1 MSASA
6 PEPSAVADLIDA
18 AACALDAGDV
28 DGAMAAVDA
37 LALVP
42 LDGAERAG
50 FLLAEGRL
58 AAMAGRTRVAV
69 DALSEAVRL
78 ADPGAPRVATAARL
92 ELIRCALR
100 AGNTRP
106 VGAVAEALARDGGSA
121 GELAAAAV
129 RVGAGDRGA
138 LDGIEVRA
146 DDLLVADGLDAAGL
160 VAETAGMALVWG
172 ERFDDAARL
181 LGRLVRSAQRAH
193 ATGPLP
199 SVLAV
204 RSLADLRR
212 SDYRSAAAHAD
223 EAIRLADATH
233 RPGLVTAA
241 VAVLAVAEAIRGDVT
256 GCRDAAA
263 RLADDAVRAGRDGG
277 AAAVEVPSRA
287 AVGLLH
293 LGLGDDALAV
303 AELEPLRGRSPSTP
317 WLVMWQMDLAEA
329 LVRVGRVADA
339 GAVLDEFVA
348 GFDAA
353 ATGRAPG
360 AAARVRALLV
370 ADDPDRAE
378 AELERS
384 EALLRDVGNVF
395 GVARTLAVRGGLRRR
410 WGREASGVADLHR
423 AEALFA
429 RLGAEGWAAQAVAAR
444 LGTAD
449 TPAALVVPD
458 PLTPQELQVAR
469 LVVTGRANREVAEAL
484 FVSAR
489 TVESHLGRIYRKLGI
504 RSRSQLIARA
514 DDWGLRPPV
523 DDSGAVSEVRRSVR
537 AR

>member
-1 MSASA
+1 MSAPA
-6 PEPSAVADLIDA
+6 PEPPAVADLLA
-18 AACALDAGDV
+18 AAASALDAGDV
-28 DGAMAAVDA
+28 DAAVAAVDA
-37 LALVP
+37 LAMAP
-42 LDGAERAG
+42 LDGADRAAL
-50 FLLAEGRL
+50 LLAEGQL
-58 AAMAGRTRVAV
+58 AAAAGRTRAAVA
-69 DALSEAVRL
+69 ALNEAVRL
-78 ADPGAPRVATAARL
+78 ADPVAPQVATAARL
-92 ELIRCALR
+92 ELVRCALR
-100 AGNTRP
+100 VGSTRP
-106 VGAVAEALARDGGSA
+106 VLAVAEALGRDGGPMGA
-121 GELAAAAV
+121 LAAAAV
-129 RVGAGDRGA
+129 QVGAGDRNA

-146 DDLLVADGLDAAGL
+146 DDVLVTEGLGAAGL

-172 ERFDDAARL
+172 ERFDDATRL
-181 LGRLVRSAQRAH
+181 TGRLVRTARRAH
-193 ATGPLP
+193 ATGSLP

-223 EAIRLADATH
+223 EAIRLADASQ
-233 RPGLVTAA
+233 RPGLVSGA
-241 VAVLAVAEAIRGDVT
+241 VAVLAVAEAIRGDVA
-256 GCRDAAA
+256 GCRAAAA
-263 RLADDAVRAGRDGG
+263 RLSDDAVRAGRDRD
-277 AAAVEVPSRA
+277 AAAVEVPARA
-287 AVGLLH
+287 ALGLLH
-293 LGLGDDALAV
+293 LGLGEDALAV

-317 WLVMWQMDLAEA
+317 WMVMWQMDLAEA
-329 LVRVGRVADA
+329 LVRVGRLTDA
-339 GAVLDEFVA
+339 GVVLDAFVA
-348 GFDAA
+348 GFDADA
-353 ATGRAPG
+353 QGRAPG

-395 GVARTLAVRGGLRRR
+395 GVARTLGVRGGLRRR
-410 WGREASGVADLHR
+410 WGREAAGIADLHR
-423 AEALFA
+423 AEALFV

-489 TVESHLGRIYRKLGI
+489 TIESHLGRIYRKLGI

-514 DDWGLRPPV
+514 DEWGLRPPV
-523 DDSGAVSEVRRSVR
+523 DDTVGAPDVRRSAR